1 MTYVQQSGTI
11 TPGHLAT
18 WDTSGIIGDGGAK
31 AYYNQVLGSLS
42 QADFNSTADQA
53 IALPSTLNY
62 FQLTSIIVAGASLSL
77 DTAAGGFYP
86 AASKAGS
93 ALVASSQAYSS
104 LTGSTLLLACTLT
117 SAAQTAYY
125 SRSQLADWAI
135 YFSLTTAQG
144 ATATASIFVTGIP
157 LG

>member
-1 MTYVQQSGTI
+1 MTYFQQSGTV
-11 TPGHLAT
+11 TPGHVP
-18 WDTSGIIGDGGAK
+18 IIVTDGVLGDGGAK
-31 AYYNQVLGSLS
+31 AYYNQVLASLT
-42 QADFNSTADQA
+42 QADFNSTSDQA

-77 DTAAGGFYP
+77 DTAVGGFYP
-86 AASKAGS
+86 EASKTGS
-93 ALVASSQAYSS
+93 AIVANSQVYSS

-117 SAAQTAYY
+117 SYAQTAYF

-144 ATATASIFVTGIP
+144 AAATASIFVTGIP